1 MQHTISVIVT
11 DRAGVLTR
19 VSGLF
24 SRRGY
29 NIESL
34 AVGETDIPGISRIT
48 LVVNGDEKVI
58 EQVGKQL
65 YKLID
70 VIKVLDLTNE
80 EYVERE
86 LILIKVRVNNTTRT
100 EIIQI
105 ANIFRARIVDM
116 APDSFIIEST
126 GSGSKIN
133 ALEKALIPYR
143 IIEIVRTGRIALG
156 RGSSKGG
163 YAL

>member
-1 MQHTISVIVT
+1 MQRTISVIVA
-11 DRAGVLTR
+11 DKAGVLTR

-48 LVVNGDEKVI
+48 LVVNGDERVI
-58 EQVGKQL
+58 EQVSKQL

-70 VIKVLDLTNE
+70 VIKVLDLTDE

-86 LILIKVRVNNTTRT
+86 LILIKVCVNKSTRT

-105 ANIFRARIVDM
+105 ADIFRARIVDM
-116 APDSFIIEST
+116 GTESFIIEST
-126 GSGSKIN
+126 GSSSKVT
-133 ALEKALIPYR
+133 ALEKALLPYQ
-143 IIEIVRTGRIALG
+143 ILEIVRTGRIALS
-156 RGSSKGG
+156 RGKGG
-163 YAL
+163 NIL

>member
-1 MQHTISVIVT
+1 MQHTISVIVA

-34 AVGETDIPGISRIT
+34 AVGETDLPGISRIT
-48 LVVNGDEKVI
+48 LVVNGDERVI
-58 EQVGKQL
+58 EQVSKQL

-70 VIKVLDLTNE
+70 VIKVLDLTEE

-86 LILIKVRVNNTTRT
+86 L
-100 EIIQI
+100 
-105 ANIFRARIVDM
+105 
-116 APDSFIIEST
+116 
-126 GSGSKIN
+126 
-133 ALEKALIPYR
+133 
-143 IIEIVRTGRIALG
+143 
-156 RGSSKGG
+156 
-163 YAL
+163 

>member
-1 MQHTISVIVT
+1 M
-11 DRAGVLTR
+11 
-19 VSGLF
+19 
-24 SRRGY
+24 
-29 NIESL
+29 
-34 AVGETDIPGISRIT
+34 
-48 LVVNGDEKVI
+48 VNGDERVI

-70 VIKVLDLTNE
+70 VIKVLDLTEE

-86 LILIKVRVNNTTRT
+86 LILIKVRVDKTTRT

-126 GSGSKIN
+126 GSSSKIK
-133 ALEKALIPYR
+133 ALEQALVPYR
-143 IIEIVRTGRIALG
+143 ITEIVRTGRIAL
-156 RGSSKGG
+156 
-163 YAL
+163 

>member
-1 MQHTISVIVT
+1 MQHTISVIVA

-29 NIESL
+29 NIEPL
-34 AVGETDIPGISRIT
+34 AVGETDLPGISRIT
-48 LVVNGDEKVI
+48 LVVNGDERVI

-70 VIKVLDLTNE
+70 VIKVLDLTEE

-86 LILIKVRVNNTTRT
+86 LILIKVRVDKTTRT

-126 GSGSKIN
+126 GSSSKIK
-133 ALEKALIPYR
+133 ALEQALVPYR
-143 IIEIVRTGRIALG
+143 ITEIVRTGRIALG
-156 RGSSKGG
+156 RGKGG
-163 YAL
+163 YLL

>member
-1 MQHTISVIVT
+1 MQHTISVIVA

-34 AVGETDIPGISRIT
+34 AVGETDLAGISRIT
-48 LVVNGDEKVI
+48 LVVNGDERVI
-58 EQVGKQL
+58 EQVSKQL

-70 VIKVLDLTNE
+70 VIKVLDLTE
-80 EYVERE
+80 EGYVERE
-86 LILIKVRVNNTTRT
+86 LILIKVRVDNTTRT

-126 GSGSKIN
+126 GSGSKIK
-133 ALEKALIPYR
+133 ALEKALIPNR
-143 IIEIVRTGRIALG
+143 IMEIVRTGRIALG
-156 RGSSKGG
+156 RGKGG
-163 YAL
+163 YLL

>member
-1 MQHTISVIVT
+1 MQHTISVIVA

-34 AVGETDIPGISRIT
+34 AVGETDLPGISRIT
-48 LVVNGDEKVI
+48 LVVNGDERVI

-70 VIKVLDLTNE
+70 VIKVLDLTEE

-86 LILIKVRVNNTTRT
+86 LILIKVRVDKTTRT

-126 GSGSKIN
+126 GSSNKIK
-133 ALEKALIPYR
+133 ALEQALVPYR
-143 IIEIVRTGRIALG
+143 ITEIVRTGRIALG
-156 RGSSKGG
+156 RGKGG
-163 YAL
+163 YLL